1 MKLNEADKLKAEKQL
16 SALVD
21 YLLQSEDWKYVYL
34 SECAEPIRL
43 FMFKTGLRFKQ
54 IKNYLTRALLKEI
67 GPIYVETQKEL
78 KHLAEK
84 RGVLDAELMP
94 TEDKPRV
101 HRKAPKREHK
111 ASPNKPIDRTP
122 STEFGKKY
130 KEHFGCSSIKNKE
143 QYKHEY
149 YYYRKHGVCSWEVE
163 GE

>member
-21 YLLQSEDWKYVYL
+21 YLLQSEDWKYIYL
-34 SECAEPIRL
+34 SECSEPIRL

-54 IKNYLTRALLKEI
+54 IKNYLGRVLFKEL
-67 GPIYVETQKEL
+67 GPIYIETQKEL
-78 KHLAEK
+78 RHLADK
-84 RGVLDAELMP
+84 RGILDDGLIPPKE
-94 TEDKPRV
+94 KPKV
-101 HRKAPKREHK
+101 HHKAPKR
-111 ASPNKPIDRTP
+111 SPRDSKLGIVGKTP

-130 KEHFGCSSIKNKE
+130 KEHFGCCSVQNKE

-149 YYYRKHGVCSWEVE
+149 HYYRKHGVCSWEVE